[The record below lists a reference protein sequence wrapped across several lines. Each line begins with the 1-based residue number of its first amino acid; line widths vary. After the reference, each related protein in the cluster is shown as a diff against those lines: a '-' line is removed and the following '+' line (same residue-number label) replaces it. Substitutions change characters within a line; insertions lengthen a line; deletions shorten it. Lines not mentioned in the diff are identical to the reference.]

1 VGAPQGIEDPIS
13 ALFDLADRA
22 AAMAPVVR
30 RLYRYTAAILVVWI
44 AIMAI
49 LILVGLGSAG
59 WLSILALIGLA
70 AGVIALGL
78 LRQTD
83 RFFREFVQRHQ
94 WIRQVQEAEPASK
107 IPDGRTPVERLARY
121 LAVSNPR
128 IERRVTAN
136 PGSVRFR
143 VSVHASR
150 RDLPFDLILGEPSGT
165 IARWTGGDDAGFAIV
180 ARLGSASP
188 TLAELRQLEGDA
200 VLSASSLEGRLVR
213 IILLR
218 PEPGPLAEEVY
229 DYAVG
234 HPVEVPWGFGRRR
247 ATLEIVTE
255 NANGTYDFVP
265 HVLAV
270 P

>member
-1 VGAPQGIEDPIS
+1 MGAPPGIEDPIS
-13 ALFDLADRA
+13 ALFDLSDRA

-30 RLYRYTAAILVVWI
+30 RLYRYTAAILAVWI
-44 AIMAI
+44 AIMI
-49 LILVGLGSAG
+49 VVILVGLAAAG

-83 RFFREFVQRHQ
+83 GFFREFVQRHQ
-94 WIRQVQEAEPASK
+94 WIRMVQDAEPVSK

-121 LAVSNPR
+121 LALSNPR
-128 IERRVTAN
+128 IEKRLAMAPGSARYRVT
-136 PGSVRFR
+136 
-143 VSVHASR
+143 VHASG
-150 RDLPFDLILGEPSGT
+150 RDIPFDLILGDPSGRL
-165 IARWTGGDDAGFAIV
+165 ARWIGSDEAGFSVV
-180 ARLGSASP
+180 ARVGSSAP
-188 TLAELRQLEGDA
+188 TLAELRQLEADA
-200 VLSASSLEGRLVR
+200 ILSAPSLEGRLAR

-218 PEPGPLAEEVY
+218 TQPIPLPEEVY

-234 HPVEVPWGFGRRR
+234 HPVQVPWGFGSHR
-247 ATLEIVTE
+247 ATIEIITE
-255 NANGTYDFVP
+255 NPDGTYDFVP